1 MSKQDF
7 TRPVLIMLYGF
18 PGSGKTFFARQ
29 LCEDMNLAH
38 VYDDKIRN
46 ELFEKPMYDRHE
58 NEIVKNI
65 MNYMTEEFL
74 NTGVSVVY
82 DANAMHTSKRRALRD
97 LSLKFKAEPV
107 LIWLQ
112 IDIESAFI
120 RVVKRDK
127 RKADD
132 KYASSMDRTTFE
144 SIVQNMQNPHFNEN
158 YVVLS
163 GKHTYSTQKQMTL
176 KKLFDM
182 GLVLPSN
189 SSSSAKPELV
199 NRIPNAQAGRVNSSR
214 RNIFIR

>member
-1 MSKQDF
+1 MGKQDF
-7 TRPVLIMLYGF
+7 TRPVLIVLYGF

-29 LCEDMNLAH
+29 FCEDMKIAH
-38 VYDDKIRN
+38 IYDDKIRN
-46 ELFEKPMYDRHE
+46 ELFEKPKYDRQE

-82 DANAMHTSKRRALRD
+82 DANATRISQRKALRD
-97 LSLKFKAEPV
+97 LSIKFKAEPV

-132 KYASSMDRTTFE
+132 KYASSMDRTTFD
-144 SIVQNMQNPHFNEN
+144 SIVQNMQNPHYNEN

-163 GKHTYSTQKQMTL
+163 GKHTYTTQKQMTM

-199 NRIPNAQAGRVNSSR
+199 NRIPNAQAGRVNNYR